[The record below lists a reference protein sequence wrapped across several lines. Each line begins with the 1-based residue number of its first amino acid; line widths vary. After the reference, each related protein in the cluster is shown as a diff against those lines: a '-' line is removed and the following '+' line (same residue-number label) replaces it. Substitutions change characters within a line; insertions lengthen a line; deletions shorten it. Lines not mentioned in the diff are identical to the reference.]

1 MGLFYKD
8 LPQKLSISWEDFLA
22 DIRSTSE
29 FNPYCKSDSFYT
41 VFKQVVLSILL
52 DEEIILL
59 DSDFT
64 ETELI
69 KLTGFSEFSDF
80 SNPVTASVSFPKK
93 KEDLITLINQTH
105 KNWKITLFTSGTTG
119 TPKKITHNFDS
130 ITRFVKKSENHNK
143 DIWGFAYNPTHMA
156 GVQVFFQAL
165 LNGNTLIRLFGL
177 NSGDIYAEIERN
189 NITNISATPTFYRL
203 LFPCNKTFKSVKR
216 ITSGGEKFDKH
227 LTQQIQTVF
236 PNAKITNVYAS
247 TEAGSLFASSND
259 IFTVK
264 PEYLNLVKI
273 KDNELLIHNSL
284 MGNNE
289 FQKDNEWYHTGD
301 LIEIISE
308 SPLSFRFSSRKN
320 EMINVGGYK
329 VNPQEVEEAILMIKG
344 IKNAYVYAKKNS
356 ILGNIVCCEVVS
368 ENKDIKDAFIRKH
381 LQENIQEFKIPRIIK
396 FVDAI
401 STTRTGKL
409 KRN

>member
-1 MGLFYKD
+1 
-8 LPQKLSISWEDFLA
+8 
-22 DIRSTSE
+22 
-29 FNPYCKSDSFYT
+29 
-41 VFKQVVLSILL
+41 
-52 DEEIILL
+52 
-59 DSDFT
+59 
-64 ETELI
+64 
-69 KLTGFSEFSDF
+69 
-80 SNPVTASVSFPKK
+80 
-93 KEDLITLINQTH
+93 
-105 KNWKITLFTSGTTG
+105 
-119 TPKKITHNFDS
+119 
-130 ITRFVKKSENHNK
+130 
-143 DIWGFAYNPTHMA
+143 MA

-165 LNGNTLIRLFGL
+165 LNGNALIRLFGL
-177 NSGDIYAEIERN
+177 NSGDIYAEIEKN

-203 LFPCNKTFKSVKR
+203 LFPCNRTFKSVKR
-216 ITSGGEKFDKH
+216 ITSGGEKFDKY
-227 LTQQIQTVF
+227 LTQQIQTFF

-264 PEYLNLVKI
+264 LEYLKLVKI

-308 SPLSFRFSSRKN
+308 SPLTFRFSSRKN

-329 VNPQEVEEAILMIKG
+329 VNPQEVEEAILMIEG

-396 FVDAI
+396 FVDSI